1 MLNRSKRL
9 THISKVNEMAESET
23 KEVVESPGATAKNL
37 VQEPDLIQ
45 GIDVLFDD
53 FRRSFGELM
62 APFMP
67 LRTFRPWSMGVI
79 PVRAPL
85 LDIVDEDEQY
95 IIRTELPGFAKEDV
109 DIQLNKDFMVLKA
122 EKRADKEEKS
132 ENYLH
137 RERSYSSCQRR
148 VNFPEEVDP
157 SKVEGTMKNGVLQ
170 LKIPKKEP
178 KPELKMTKVQL

>member
-1 MLNRSKRL
+1 
-9 THISKVNEMAESET
+9 MAESEK
-23 KEVVESPGATAKNL
+23 KEIVESPGAIAEKPT
-37 VQEPDLIQ
+37 QEPELIR
-45 GIDVLFDD
+45 GLDTIFDE
-53 FRRSFGELM
+53 FRRSFNDLM
-62 APFMP
+62 APFAP
-67 LRTFRPWSMGVI
+67 LRAFRPWSMEMI
-79 PVRAPL
+79 PIRAPL
-85 LDIVDEDEQY
+85 VDVIDEEMQY
-95 IIRTELPGFAKEDV
+95 IVRTELPGFAKEDV

-122 EKRADKEEKS
+122 EKKAEKEEKS

-157 SKVEGTMKNGVLQ
+157 SKVEGTMNNGVLQ